1 MSAMIA
7 QDMAMIVTE
16 RKRAD
21 MNNLIREQQFARWL
35 ISKILALYIT
45 QDSFRDDVNSKVN
58 DGYTFSING
67 EKLSDLEQ
75 AEWKL
80 DIACENIAKQFTE
93 YYFITNRLMYG
104 DDCDGKDE

>member
-1 MSAMIA
+1 
-7 QDMAMIVTE
+7 MIVTE
-16 RKRAD
+16 RTRTD
-21 MNNLIREQQFARWL
+21 MNNLIREQMFARWL

-67 EKLSDLEQ
+67 EKLSDLDQ

-80 DIACENIAKQFTE
+80 NITCENIAKQFTE
-93 YYFITNRLMYG
+93 YYFMSNNRPMYG
-104 DDCDGKDE
+104 DDCDGEFEEEEDEWE